1 MGDGSFPGVDRSA
14 NVAAEG
20 LVRLE
25 LTGPLRRAAGTQHV
39 TVPCEAQ
46 ITLGELLDRLRSLC
60 PPIAAHLNPGTTT
73 AGRHSAL
80 PPGLLVLRDQQLLP
94 SDPEFA
100 VAAGDQITLM
110 PMISGG

>member
-1 MGDGSFPGVDRSA
+1 MGDGSFPGSDCPADGV
-14 NVAAEG
+14 AEG
-20 LVRLE
+20 FVRLE
-25 LTGPLRRAAGTQHV
+25 LTGPLRRAAGTQQV
-39 TVPCEAQ
+39 TVPCNSQ
-46 ITLGELLDRLRSLC
+46 ITLGELLDRLRALC
-60 PPIAAHLNPGTTT
+60 PPTVAHLNPGATT